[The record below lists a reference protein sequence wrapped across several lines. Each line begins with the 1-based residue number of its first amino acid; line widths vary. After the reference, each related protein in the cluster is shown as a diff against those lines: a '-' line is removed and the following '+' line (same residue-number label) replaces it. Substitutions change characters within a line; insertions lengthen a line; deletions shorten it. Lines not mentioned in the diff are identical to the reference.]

1 MGNGSRA
8 PAEVRTLIVWL
19 AMFCAALLGCADSEE
34 PRARRCERFREH
46 LIELRMEGLPEAD
59 RKAHRA
65 ALHQALGERFTDEC
79 KELTSRQLSCGL
91 AAKDISAAAACS
103 GVATR

>member
-8 PAEVRTLIVWL
+8 PAEVTTLIVWL

-59 RKAHRA
+59 RVPRA
-65 ALHQALGERFTDEC
+65 SNVSTR
-79 KELTSRQLSCGL
+79 ELTF
-91 AAKDISAAAACS
+91 A
-103 GVATR
+103 